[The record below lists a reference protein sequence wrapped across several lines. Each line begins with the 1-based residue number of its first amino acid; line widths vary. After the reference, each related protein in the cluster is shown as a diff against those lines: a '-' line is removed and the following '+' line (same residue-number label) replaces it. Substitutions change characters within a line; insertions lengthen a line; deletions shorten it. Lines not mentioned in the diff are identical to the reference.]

1 MAKALAADR
10 GQMLER
16 LWENVRMVWS
26 AGDFFAQR
34 LLDEMRQIAAFLTCR
49 FVSFGEQG
57 VIKLNRCL
65 HIRRLL

>member
-1 MAKALAADR
+1 
-10 GQMLER
+10 
-16 LWENVRMVWS
+16 
-26 AGDFFAQR
+26 
-34 LLDEMRQIAAFLTCR
+34 MRQIAAFLTCR